1 MEKKK
6 PATQERLS
14 FNESAPCATV
24 PVPPGP
30 IPAPPPAAPRNEV
43 TLTVDDKRVG
53 VPEGSTLLEACRALG
68 IDTPT
73 LCYLE
78 NLNPVNVCRVCVVE
92 LEGSRTLVPACS
104 RRVENGMV
112 IRTDSERVRL
122 SRRMVLEFL
131 ASSVDVSTAPELQ
144 AYLEHYGGQPERY
157 GPAAPPEASGEPGTE
172 RAGVHSPTDGRTAAT
187 VAQPVKI
194 DNDLYIRD
202 YGKCILCYKCVQACG
217 EEAQNTFA
225 IAVAGRG
232 FDSRISTEYSVPL
245 PDSACVYCGNCI
257 GVCPTGALMFK
268 SEYDMRE
275 AGAWKESEQQRTDTI
290 CPYCGV
296 GCTLTLHVQDNQIV
310 KATSPLDQEVTRG
323 HLCIKGRFGWQFV
336 RGKGKKESS

>member
-1 MEKKK
+1 MDKKK
-6 PATQERLS
+6 PGKSES
-14 FNESAPCATV
+14 FPPNASAPSLTI
-24 PVPPGP
+24 PVPAGP
-30 IPAPPPAAPRNEV
+30 IPSPPPPVRKAEV
-43 TLTVDDKRVG
+43 ALTIDGKPVRVA
-53 VPEGSTLLEACRALG
+53 EGSTLLDASRTLG

-78 NLNPVNVCRVCVVE
+78 NLSPVNVCRVCVVE

-112 IRTDSERVRL
+112 VRTDSERVRL
-122 SRRMVLEFL
+122 SRRLVLEFL

-144 AYLEHYGGQPERY
+144 SYLERYQAQPQRF
-157 GPAAPPEASGEPGTE
+157 GPGTPAAEAGEPEAEGP
-172 RAGVHSPTDGRTAAT
+172 GVHRPPDGLTAAT
-187 VAQPVKI
+187 VAQPIKI
-194 DNDLYIRD
+194 DNDLYVRD

-217 EEAQNTFA
+217 SEAQNTFA

-268 SEYDMRE
+268 TEYDMRE
-275 AGAWKESEQQRTDTI
+275 SGAWKESDQSRTDTI

-296 GCTLTLHVQDNQIV
+296 GCTITLHVQDNQIV

-336 RGKGKKESS
+336 RGGGKKKSS